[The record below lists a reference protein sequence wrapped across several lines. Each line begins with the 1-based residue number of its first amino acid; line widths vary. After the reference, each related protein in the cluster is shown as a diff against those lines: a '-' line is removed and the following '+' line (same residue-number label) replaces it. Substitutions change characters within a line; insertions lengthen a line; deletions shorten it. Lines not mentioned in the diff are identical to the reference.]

1 MSTKISTF
9 ADRVIEAGWLL
20 AMICVPLF
28 FNVYSSR
35 TFEPDKLT
43 LLRSIALFMA
53 AAWVI
58 KVVDTGLHRPE
69 GETWGAWLRRSVVQ
83 TPLVVPTLLVILALI
98 ISTIFSIAPRQSLFG
113 SYQRLQGTY
122 TTLSYITIFF
132 LLLQGLRQR
141 EQIERLVTVAII
153 NSIPVTLYGVL
164 QNLGFDPLPWLGDV
178 QRRIASTMGNSI
190 FVAAYLIMVVPLT
203 LGRLFRAVGAVLD
216 AEDPPL
222 AHFVLIPFYVLVL
235 VGQLLAIVFAQS
247 RGPWLGL
254 LGGLFFFA
262 LLGLFELRRRWPRL
276 AIPAVSAL
284 LGLSALVFG
293 FLVVFNLPN
302 SPLASLRSAPYIGR
316 LGRIL
321 VENPTG
327 DVRILIWRGAANLML
342 SDPARLL
349 TGYGPETMQVAY
361 NPFYPPDL
369 AHIESRN
376 ASPDRSHNETW
387 DALIS
392 TGLIGFLSYMALF
405 TSIFYLGLRWLG
417 LIQSRRQRNLFL
429 LLWFGGGLLASVA
442 FVTIGEPG
450 YFGVALPVGMMVGL
464 FLYLVAYAVHLARQ
478 LRTLQDVRQET
489 RAEPYR
495 WLIIALYTAM
505 MAHFI
510 EIHFGIAIAATRTY
524 FWVYAALLVAAGYL
538 WQFRPGLA
546 PVVEAE
552 TRPADKPTVKAEERV
567 PRARD
572 AEAKRRVGERRP
584 TGRPARRPVSVTSA
598 DGWQPRD
605 ALVMGMLVG
614 VMLVVML
621 FDFYAPA
628 AGIDFNWKLVWLFS
642 FSWVFATP
650 IALAEGSRPPKTG
663 EEWLLAFGLY
673 AGLSLLAVPL
683 PYLLLQGIFFTRPT
697 ADGIASV
704 PVPLYAYLALCAAA
718 LALLFRRDEGWPRT
732 WIAGARGVVYPTVAF
747 VVAWLIWTTNLRVVS
762 ADILYKQAWVNFHQR
777 RQYNEA
783 LKLYDEALRDQP
795 TQDFYLLFKGKALL
809 EKAQATTDPAQ
820 REATLREAQGVLE
833 QARALNPLNTDHTA
847 NLARMYQTWA
857 SYSPQQRDQL
867 LQKSLDYYEQ
877 AAELSPNSALILNQW
892 SSAYLDLGK
901 PDQALKLLDRSLEL
915 DTTFQDTYLRLM
927 DTYAQTGEMDKV
939 ESAYWQAVKL
949 NPRSVDPHMVLG
961 DIYRLKQDYPK
972 AVEAYRRAVAAD
984 SRSAT
989 ARSSLALALAQTG
1002 QRDQAIQENLEVLKL
1017 APNDLSTLKNLAILY
1032 REGGRL
1038 NDALTYARRAQELAP
1053 RDADLIQFVKEL
1065 EQQGAK

>member
-1 MSTKISTF
+1 MSTKISTY

-20 AMICVPLF
+20 AAICVPLF

-58 KVVDTGLHRPE
+58 KVVDTGLHRPD
-69 GETWGAWLRRSVVQ
+69 GETLGAWLRRSVVQ
-83 TPLVVPTLLVILALI
+83 TPLVLPTLLVILALI
-98 ISTIFSIAPRQSLFG
+98 ISTIFSIAPRQSFFG

-122 TTLSYITIFF
+122 TTLSYITVFF
-132 LLLQGLRQR
+132 LMLQGLRQR
-141 EQIERLVTVAII
+141 EQMERVVTIAIL

-203 LGRLFRAVGAVLD
+203 LGRLFRVVGATLD
-216 AEDPPL
+216 ADDPPL
-222 AHFVLIPFYVLVL
+222 AHFILIPFYVLVL
-235 VGQLLAIVFAQS
+235 LGQLMAIVFAQS

-276 AIPAVSAL
+276 AVPAVSAL

-302 SPLASLRSAPYIGR
+302 SPLAPLRSAPYIGR

-321 VENPTG
+321 VDNPTG
-327 DVRILIWRGAANLML
+327 DVRILIWRGAADLML

-387 DALIS
+387 DALIT

-405 TSIFYLGLRWLG
+405 TSVFYLGLKWLG
-417 LIQSRRQRNLFL
+417 FLQSRRQRNLFL
-429 LLWFGGGLLASVA
+429 LLWFGGGLVAAAA
-442 FVTIGEPG
+442 FVTLGEPG

-464 FLYLVAYAVHLARQ
+464 FLYLVAYAVYLAR
-478 LRTLQDVRQET
+478 RMGTLQDVSQDT
-489 RAEPYR
+489 GPQPYR
-495 WLIIALYTAM
+495 WLIIALYTAL

-524 FWVYAALLVAAGYL
+524 FWMYAALFVAAGYL
-538 WQFRPGLA
+538 WRFRPGLA
-546 PVVEAE
+546 PAVEAE
-552 TRPADKPTVKAEERV
+552 TRPAEKAAVKAEER
-567 PRARD
+567 AKTRD
-572 AEAKRRVGERRP
+572 AEAKRRSGERRAG
-584 TGRPARRPVSVTSA
+584 GRVSRRPVSVA
-598 DGWQPRD
+598 EGWPRRDGV
-605 ALVMGMLVG
+605 VMAVLLG
-614 VMLVVML
+614 VMLVIML

-650 IALAEGSRPPKTG
+650 IALAEGPRPPKTLS
-663 EEWLLAFGLY
+663 EWLQAFGLH
-673 AGLSLLAVPL
+673 AVVSLLAVPL
-683 PYLLLQGIFFTRPT
+683 PYLLIQSLFFTRPT
-697 ADGIASV
+697 ADGIAAV
-704 PVPLYAYLALCAAA
+704 PVPLYAYLALCA
-718 LALLFRRDEGWPRT
+718 LALGLLLRREEGWPT
-732 WIAGARGVVYPTVAF
+732 PWLAGARAVVYPTLAF
-747 VVAWLIWTTNLRVVS
+747 VVAWLVWMTNLRVVS
-762 ADILYKQAWVNFHQR
+762 ADILYKQAWVNYHQR

-783 LKLYDEALRDQP
+783 LKLYDEALRVQP

-809 EKAQATTDPAQ
+809 EKAQVTSDAAQ
-820 REATLREAQGVLE
+820 REAILQEARGVLE

-857 SYSPQQRDQL
+857 TYAPQQRDQL
-867 LQKSLDYYEQ
+867 LQKSLQYYEQ
-877 AAELSPNSALILNQW
+877 AAALSPNSALILNQW
-892 SSAYLDLGK
+892 SSAYLDEGR
-901 PDQALKLLDRSLEL
+901 PEEALKLLDRSLEM

-927 DTYAQTGEMDKV
+927 DTYAQTDDMAKV
-939 ESAYWQAVKL
+939 ESAYQQAVEL

-961 DIYRLKQDYPK
+961 DIYRLKQDFPK
-972 AVEAYRRAVAAD
+972 AAEAYRRAVAAD
-984 SRSAT
+984 PRSAT
-989 ARSSLALALAQTG
+989 AHSSLALALAQTG

-1038 NDALTYARRAQELAP
+1038 NDALTYARKAQELSP
-1053 RDADLIQFVKEL
+1053 RDPDLVQFVKEL

>member
-1 MSTKISTF
+1 
-9 ADRVIEAGWLL
+9 
-20 AMICVPLF
+20 
-28 FNVYSSR
+28 
-35 TFEPDKLT
+35 
-43 LLRSIALFMA
+43 
-53 AAWVI
+53 
-58 KVVDTGLHRPE
+58 
-69 GETWGAWLRRSVVQ
+69 
-83 TPLVVPTLLVILALI
+83 
-98 ISTIFSIAPRQSLFG
+98 
-113 SYQRLQGTY
+113 
-122 TTLSYITIFF
+122 
-132 LLLQGLRQR
+132 
-141 EQIERLVTVAII
+141 
-153 NSIPVTLYGVL
+153 
-164 QNLGFDPLPWLGDV
+164 
-178 QRRIASTMGNSI
+178 
-190 FVAAYLIMVVPLT
+190 FVAAYRIMVVPLT
-203 LGRLFRAVGAVLD
+203 LGRLFRVIGATLD
-216 AEDPPL
+216 ADDPPL
-222 AHFVLIPFYVLVL
+222 AHFILIPFYVLVL
-235 VGQLLAIVFAQS
+235 VGQLMAIVFAQS

-302 SPLASLRSAPYIGR
+302 SPLAPLRSAPYIGR

-321 VENPTG
+321 VDNPTG
-327 DVRILIWRGAANLML
+327 DVRILIWRGAADLVL

-387 DALIS
+387 DALIT

-405 TSIFYLGLRWLG
+405 TSIFYLGLKWLG
-417 LIQSRRQRNLFL
+417 FIQSRRQRNLFL
-429 LLWFGGGLLASVA
+429 VLWFGGGIVASVA
-442 FVTIGEPG
+442 FVTLGEPG
-450 YFGVALPVGMMVGL
+450 YFGVALPVGMMAGL
-464 FLYLVAYAVHLARQ
+464 FLYLVAYAVYLARQ
-478 LRTLQDVRQET
+478 LGTLQEASQAAN
-489 RAEPYR
+489 AEPYR

-524 FWVYAALLVAAGYL
+524 FWMYAALLVAAGYL
-538 WQFRPGLA
+538 WRSRPGLA
-546 PVVEAE
+546 PAAEVE
-552 TRPADKPTVKAEERV
+552 TRPADKPVVKAEERGG
-567 PRARD
+567 AKTRD
-572 AEAKRRVGERRP
+572 VETKRRSPERRSG
-584 TGRPARRPVSVTSA
+584 GRVSRRPVSATSA

-605 ALVMGMLVG
+605 VLVMGLLVG
-614 VMLVVML
+614 IMLAVML

-650 IALAEGSRPPKTG
+650 IALSEGTRPLKTG
-663 EEWLLAFGLY
+663 AEWAKALGLY
-673 AGLSLLAVPL
+673 VAVSLLAVPL
-683 PYLLLQGIFFTRPT
+683 PYLVLQNLLFARPT
-697 ADGIASV
+697 ADGIAAV
-704 PVPLYAYLALCAAA
+704 PVPLSVYLTLCA
-718 LALLFRRDEGWPRT
+718 LALGLLLRREDGWPT
-732 WIAGARGVVYPTVAF
+732 AWIAGARAVVYPTLAF
-747 VVAWLIWTTNLRVVS
+747 VVGWLIWTTNLRVVS
-762 ADILYKQAWVNFHQR
+762 ADILYKQAWVNYHQR

-809 EKAQATTDPAQ
+809 EKAQATTDPTQ
-820 REATLREAQGVLE
+820 REATMQEARGVLE

-857 SYSPQQRDQL
+857 SYSAPQRDQL
-867 LQKSLDYYEQ
+867 LQKSLQYYEE
-877 AAELSPNSALILNQW
+877 AAALSPNSALILNQW
-892 SSAYLDLGK
+892 SSAYLDLGQT
-901 PDQALKLLDRSLEL
+901 DQALKLLDRSLEL

-927 DTYAQTGEMDKV
+927 DTYAQLDDMNKV
-939 ESAYWQAVKL
+939 ESAYQQAVKL
-949 NPRSVDPHMVLG
+949 NPRSVDPHMVMG
-961 DIYRLKQDYPK
+961 DIYRLKQDNPK
-972 AVEAYRRAVAAD
+972 AVEAYRRAVEAD
-984 SRSAT
+984 PRSAT
-989 ARSSLALALAQTG
+989 ARSSLALVLAQTG

-1038 NDALTYARRAQELAP
+1038 NDALAYARKAQELSP